1 MATATLHFPS
11 AEVMTKYLSEHPLLS
26 LDYYKEKGITETVA
40 KLAADR
46 FADSD
51 KVEMGIKMGV
61 ELIAYDLQNG
71 EDGFTG
77 TKITKINGM
86 SPMFW
91 IQFSMGLESALI
103 DCAKKAA
110 L

>member
-1 MATATLHFPS
+1 MAAATLHFPS
-11 AEVMTKYLSEHPLLS
+11 AEVMTNYLSEHPFLS
-26 LDYYKEKGITETVA
+26 LDHYKEKGITATVA

-51 KVEMGIKMGV
+51 RFEMGIKMGV
-61 ELIAYDLQNG
+61 ALIAYDLQNG
-71 EDGFTG
+71 EDEFTG
-77 TKITKINGM
+77 AKITKINGM
-86 SPMFW
+86 GPMFW
-91 IQFSMGLESALI
+91 MQFSMGLESALI